1 MIMDDAATVV
11 RSVPL
16 FMAPSSS
23 RGSTLVSCFPSKPQ
37 ECLCLMNPALLE
49 LEEGGDV
56 VNELVVGAPE
66 DAPN

>member
-1 MIMDDAATVV
+1 
-11 RSVPL
+11 VPL

>member
-1 MIMDDAATVV
+1 MIMDEGGDSGQVSAALHG
-11 RSVPL
+11 SLIVP
-16 FMAPSSS
+16 
-23 RGSTLVSCFPSKPQ
+23 GSTLVSCFPSKPQ